1 MPNLGLR
8 DKWKLEPPKRFSLI
22 EIISY
27 LGNGNIHYPLFA
39 CVSNTLIMDTP
50 LIFFAYANDADDH
63 LNLLKEESRMLFRA
77 LEELDRKEYIKIYR
91 EESAQSKDIFDGFT
105 RYKDRVAIFHYGG
118 HANGTHL
125 RLDEGASDARGLA
138 QLMGEQENLKLVFL
152 NGCSSKGQVQTL
164 FDAGVKAVI
173 ATSVPIEDRKAT
185 EFAEQFYEALA
196 HKRTIGQAF
205 NIAQAYLTTR
215 YGDSVDVSYRDFMMD
230 FSAISEEVE
239 DTGEIPWG
247 LYIKEEH
254 REEILHYK
262 LPYYRPIGLPKDMIQ
277 YIGKSFTANRFIILV
292 LDEMCKYNPD
302 IYAQMVEQRGE
313 ETVKK
318 DSRHYPGLIIE
329 NFPWPIGSQIRLLR
343 LYDKPNIERLEHLL
357 STYIITSQVLY
368 YILLSDLWEQSR
380 LTASKTSWKA
390 LKKSKPDYAKMDFL
404 GQILPLFKQVSEVGV
419 PFISEYEMLV
429 KALEQKEN
437 PINKAHAFL
446 EDLRAKMASDPPSS
460 DLDKLCQK
468 TEQAVSLILRSASF
482 LAGYRM
488 LTVRNI
494 MVDRPRFETL
504 SYELDMGPLNAAQG
518 IDLNLYQDAAFRRKN
533 SFTDSYS
540 VILVDNENKIDQS
553 LNLSPFIIDKNTFV
567 QMKKSETTEQ
577 DKLAHIFLLAWEE
590 EEKLYYTAVEHSFF
604 TALEKESDQIHTHMS
619 MEDFTEGRNLKKEE
633 EEDDFGFDFGFDD
646 DSEVEESTDEGAKV
660 FQLLQDQ
667 YDMLKA
673 DLT

>member
-1 MPNLGLR
+1 M
-8 DKWKLEPPKRFSLI
+8 
-22 EIISY
+22 
-27 LGNGNIHYPLFA
+27 
-39 CVSNTLIMDTP
+39 NTPI
-50 LIFFAYANDADDH
+50 IFFAFANDRDDH
-63 LNLLKEESRMLFRA
+63 LALLKEESRMLDRA
-77 LEELDRKEYIKIYR
+77 LEELDRKEYIKVFNK
-91 EESAQSKDIFDGFT
+91 ENTESKDIFDRFT
-105 RYKDRVAIFHYGG
+105 RYKDRIAIFHYGG

-125 RLDEGASDARGLA
+125 RLDEGAGDARGLA

-185 EFAEQFYEALA
+185 EFAQQFYEALA
-196 HKRTIGQAF
+196 HKRSIGQAF

-215 YGDSVDVSYRDFMMD
+215 YGDSVDVRYRDFV
-230 FSAISEEVE
+230 INLSELLKKEE
-239 DTGEIPWG
+239 ETDEIPWG

-254 REEILHYK
+254 REEILNYK
-262 LPYYRPIGLPKDMIQ
+262 LPYYRPIGLPKDMIS
-277 YIGKSFTANRFIILV
+277 YIGKSFTANRFIMLV

-302 IYAQMVEQRGE
+302 IYAQMVEQKGDQ
-313 ETVKK
+313 TVKK
-318 DSRHYPGLIIE
+318 DSRNYPGLIIE

-343 LYDKPNIERLEHLL
+343 LYDKPDVDRLEHLL

-380 LTASKTSWKA
+380 LKEAKTSWKA
-390 LKKSKPDYAKMDFL
+390 LKKTRADYAKMDFL
-404 GQILPLFKQVSEVGV
+404 SQILPLYKQLVELGAPFMSE
-419 PFISEYEMLV
+419 FEMLV
-429 KALEQKEN
+429 QTLEQKDS
-437 PINKAHAFL
+437 PLNKAHAFL
-446 EDLRAKMASDPPSS
+446 EELRGKMAASPPTN

-494 MVDRPRFETL
+494 MVDRPRFEKL
-504 SYELDMGPLNAAQG
+504 AYELDMGPLNAAQG

-540 VILVDNENKIDQS
+540 VILVDNENRLEQS

-590 EEKLYYTAVEHSFF
+590 DEKLYYTAVEHSFF
-604 TALEKESDQIHTHMS
+604 TALEKESDQIHTRMS

-633 EEDDFGFDFGFDD
+633 EEDDFGFDFGFD
-646 DSEVEESTDEGAKV
+646 EESEADQETEEGTQV

-667 YDMLKA
+667 YEMLKA

>member
-1 MPNLGLR
+1 
-8 DKWKLEPPKRFSLI
+8 
-22 EIISY
+22 
-27 LGNGNIHYPLFA
+27 
-39 CVSNTLIMDTP
+39 MDTP
-50 LIFFAYANDADDH
+50 LIFFAYANDADEH

-77 LEELDRKEYIKIYR
+77 LEELDRKEYIKLYR
-91 EESAQSKDIFDGFT
+91 EESAQSKDVFDGFT
-105 RYKDRVAIFHYGG
+105 RYKDRIAIFHYGG

-125 RLDEGASDARGLA
+125 RLEEGASDARGLA
-138 QLMGEQENLKLVFL
+138 RLMGEQENLKLVFL

-185 EFAEQFYEALA
+185 EFAQQFYEGLA
-196 HKRTIGQAF
+196 HKRSIGQAF
-205 NIAQAYLTTR
+205 DLATAYLRTR
-215 YGDSVDVSYRDFMMD
+215 YGDSVNVRYRDFLID
-230 FSAISEEVE
+230 FSQKLKGKTESTEV
-239 DTGEIPWG
+239 PWG

-254 REEILHYK
+254 REEILNYK

-277 YIGKSFTANRFIILV
+277 YIGKNFSANRYIMLV

-302 IYAQMVEQRGE
+302 IYSQMIEQRGE
-313 ETVKK
+313 EMAKK
-318 DSRHYPGLIIE
+318 DSRHYPGLIIQ

-343 LYDKPNIERLEHLL
+343 LYDKPNVERLEHLL

-380 LTASKTSWKA
+380 AKEAKTKWKA
-390 LKKSKPDYAKMDFL
+390 LQQSKENYASMDFL
-404 GQILPLFKQVSEVGV
+404 AQVVPLYDQLSAISV
-419 PFISEYEMLV
+419 PFVSEYEILV
-429 KALEQKEN
+429 AALKDKDN
-437 PINKAHAFL
+437 PLNKAHAFL
-446 EDLRAKMASDPPSS
+446 EGLRAKIQSDPPFS
-460 DLDKLCQK
+460 DLDTLCQK

-482 LAGYRM
+482 LAAYRM

-494 MVDRPRFETL
+494 MVERPRFEKL
-504 SYELDMGPLNAAQG
+504 AYELDMGPLNAAQG
-518 IDLNLYQDAAFRRKN
+518 IDLNLYQDPASRRKE
-533 SFTDSYS
+533 SFADSFS
-540 VILVDNENKIDQS
+540 VILVDNENIIDQA

-590 EEKLYYTAVEHSFF
+590 EEKLFYTAIEHSFF
-604 TALEKESDQIHTHMS
+604 TALEKESDQIHTQMS
-619 MEDFTEGRNLKKEE
+619 MEDFTEGRNLKKEK
-633 EEDDFGFDFGFDD
+633 EEDDFGFDFGL
-646 DSEVEESTDEGAKV
+646 EEEADKGETEEAAVKV

>member
-1 MPNLGLR
+1 MLT
-8 DKWKLEPPKRFSLI
+8 WKNERKAPY
-22 EIISY
+22 Y
-27 LGNGNIHYPLFA
+27 LPRTILLMN
-39 CVSNTLIMDTP
+39 TP
-50 LIFFAYANDADDH
+50 LLFFAYANDADDH
-63 LNLLKEESRMLFRA
+63 LALLKEESRMLFRA
-77 LEELDRKEYIKIYR
+77 LEELDRKEYIKLYR

-125 RLDEGASDARGLA
+125 RLEEGASDARGLA

-173 ATSVPIEDRKAT
+173 ATAVPIEDRKAT
-185 EFAEQFYEALA
+185 EFAQQFYEALS

-205 NIAQAYLTTR
+205 DIATAYLTTR
-215 YGDSVDVSYRDFMMD
+215 YGDSVDVRYRDFVMD
-230 FSAISEEVE
+230 FTKILKGEEAT
-239 DTGEIPWG
+239 DEIPWG
-247 LYIKEEH
+247 LYIREEH
-254 REEILHYK
+254 REEILNYK

-277 YIGKSFTANRFIILV
+277 YIGKSFTANRFIMLV

-380 LTASKTSWKA
+380 LKESKTSWKA
-390 LKKSKPDYAKMDFL
+390 LKRSKEEYTQMDFL
-404 GQILPLFKQVSEVGV
+404 AQIAPLYEQVTAIGPTFV
-419 PFISEYEMLV
+419 SEYELLV
-429 KALEQKEN
+429 KALSEKEN
-437 PINKAHAFL
+437 PLNKAHAYL
-446 EDLRAKMASDPPSS
+446 EDLRAKILSDPPSS

-494 MVDRPRFETL
+494 MVDRPRFEKL

-533 SFTDSYS
+533 SFADSYS
-540 VILVDNENKIDQS
+540 IILVDNENKLEQS

-577 DKLAHIFLLAWEE
+577 DKLAHIFLLAWEADD
-590 EEKLYYTAVEHSFF
+590 KLYYTAVEHSFF
-604 TALEKESDQIHTHMS
+604 TALDKESDQIHTQMS
-619 MEDFTEGRNLKKEE
+619 MEDFTEGRNLSKEKE
-633 EEDDFGFDFGFDD
+633 TEDDDFGFDFGFDD
-646 DSEVEESTDEGAKV
+646 DTEPEDTSEEGTKV